1 VGSQVNA
8 PADDGSFDVAVSE
21 LPAELLAGSTQW
33 TSLCDAVA
41 QEAPD
46 LLLLNEMPFGPW
58 ISSRSHFDEAT
69 WQHSLQR
76 HEEGLARIEELGA
89 RAVAGS
95 RPQSLSGRRVNEA
108 FVWTRG
114 TGLRGVH
121 TKQYFP
127 NEEGYYEARWFE
139 AGTRHFAPTA
149 VAGLSSAF
157 LICTELMFNE
167 HARHCGRAGADV
179 LLVPRAVGGAS
190 LGRWLVAA
198 RMAAIVSGAYVLSS
212 NRAGADSRGQ
222 VFGGSGWIID
232 PSGDVVAMT
241 SAAAP
246 LAVRRIDL
254 TAVRNAKAGYPCYVE
269 EGNWCQ
275 S

>member
-1 VGSQVNA
+1 VGSPVNA
-8 PADDGSFDVAVSE
+8 PADNGRFDVAVCE
-21 LPAELLAGSTQW
+21 LPAELLPGSADW
-33 TSLCDAVA
+33 TSFCDAVA
-41 QEAPD
+41 REAPD

-58 ISSRSHFDEAT
+58 ISSCAEFDEAT
-69 WQHSLQR
+69 WQHSLRR
-76 HEEGLARIEELGA
+76 HTEGLARIEELGA
-89 RAVAGS
+89 RVVAGS
-95 RPQSLSGRRVNEA
+95 RPCSLAGRRVNEA

-139 AGTRHFAPTA
+139 AGPRHFAPTV
-149 VAGLSSAF
+149 VAGLFAAV

-212 NRAGADSRGQ
+212 NRAGGDSRGQ
-222 VFGGSGWIID
+222 AFGGSGWIID
-232 PSGDVVAMT
+232 PSGDVVAVT

-254 TAVRNAKAGYPCYVE
+254 TAVRKAKAGYPCYVE
-269 EGNWCQ
+269 EDQ
-275 S
+275 